1 MLNELLKNTSA
12 VIALI
17 TLGGAAIYAVYQI
30 LKDFFDFEN
39 RRIREAKEKDALS
52 AVIDNLSSK
61 EYTSRISAAIMLRRY
76 LNTRISKKYKHLQ
89 KETINVIASMLKI
102 LPTGVF
108 QKTLADGLAYAR
120 DLSNLDLQKTNLQD
134 AYIGRKDK
142 KKIVVDNTDLYMS
155 DLSYALIENA
165 QGNAIFYRSILY
177 RTKFKKC
184 NFMNANF
191 SEADLSH
198 TTFKDVYLTNA
209 DFTGAKNIPNEIKCH
224 LTQRGGRDIYVDDK
238 AVTVNMKG
246 AQKVIF
252 MSVPSIMSKENELL
266 SKDYKAFLENKGF
279 NVLYY
284 VRDDYPQ
291 FGQLNKIKEQIM
303 ASTGMVVFG
312 FKQTHIQKAVYR
324 PNTENEENWD
334 NKWLSTPWNEIEVG
348 MGLMRGLPIMMIKD
362 PTIESGIF
370 DSHLSECF
378 VSNLSTSTDSRKLAD
393 NKEMNNW
400 LARIE

>member
-76 LNTRISKKYKHLQ
+76 LNTRISKKYMHLQ

-184 NFMNANF
+184 NFRNANF

-198 TTFKDVYLTNA
+198 TTFKDVYLINA

-224 LTQRGGRDIYVDDK
+224 LTQRDGRDIYVDDK

-284 VRDDYPQ
+284 VRDDYPL

-378 VSNLSTSTDSRKLAD
+378 VSNLSTGTDSRKLAD